1 MSEWADISGAALE
14 RDRLDYPH
22 DEPCPQCGR
31 RQWTAEHA
39 PETCQA
45 CGYTVPRFCVETA
58 GGWQHLISAED
69 ATDAGLDVDRAY
81 CPEHDAPLTEVP
93 APAVWAEP
101 GPDGGVWVA
110 PVADLGVCAY
120 CQLPLVPGVGE
131 EAEHPRSAGADG
143 RLRYFCAASADAL
156 HKVARHM

>member
-101 GPDGGVWVA
+101 GPDGGVWVT
-110 PVADLGVCAY
+110 PVADLGAVRL
-120 CQLPLVPGVGE
+120 LPTAARARRRRGGAAPAVG
-131 EAEHPRSAGADG
+131 G
-143 RLRYFCAASADAL
+143 RRRAPPLFLRGQRRRAA
-156 HKVARHM
+156 